1 MLRHIA
7 PLVLAQLASSSLLHQ
22 PALKQMIRPWCLNSH
37 FVLRLEM
44 VQTQCRKKIAEYI
57 RFSWF
62 SYVRIHQNCIKWL
75 HVRSPVWICP
85 YTRHRKEVADLQPV
99 NSAASPSGGFTVRLR
114 SYIYWFLNLKEMS
127 CKSASFYETHR
138 ALQRRSVTLQLDMGD
153 NAVHVR
159 TSKVRE
165 TSMQKKPMHPWIG
178 WV

>member
-62 SYVRIHQNCIKWL
+62 SYVRIHQNCRKWL

-85 YTRHRKEVADLQPV
+85 YTRHGKEVADLQPV

-114 SYIYWFLNLKEMS
+114 SYLHLLVPKLKRNELQVCKFLRNTSRFAK
-127 CKSASFYETHR
+127 
-138 ALQRRSVTLQLDMGD
+138 TLCHLAIRYG
-153 NAVHVR
+153 
-159 TSKVRE
+159 
-165 TSMQKKPMHPWIG
+165 G
-178 WV
+178 